1 MQPITPKV
9 VQVENES
16 ANRLLRYVS
25 CLVFCIRQFDP
36 DTVEQRL
43 VLSFDEPRAKFF
55 RALDEEKFDKDIKEL
70 TGIDFLA
77 DSNVQLLQYRLE
89 FIGYF
94 DCEVSV

>member
-43 VLSFDEPRAKFF
+43 VLSFDEPRAKFV
-55 RALDEEKFDKDIKEL
+55 RALDEEKSDKNIKEL
-70 TGIDFLA
+70 TCIDFLA
-77 DSNVQLLQYRLE
+77 DANVQLLQYRLE